1 MFSQLSNGRAKD
13 TAGRA
18 AAAMLIAAVAAGCSA
33 DVSRF
38 AGGPIYAGSTPN
50 QRALL
55 SGDGSADDQIVTGSL
70 PGTPSASSTMQP
82 STAIA
87 TGQSAGPNASYKG
100 WSTSG
105 GTPIYVQYGDTP
117 ETIARRYGVP
127 VEALV
132 ATNNLSPGTAL
143 QPGSQV
149 VIPTYS
155 AGAPATQQAS
165 LSPSATPAK
174 TTKPAST
181 ASASGTYTVKPGDTA
196 WSIARAHNIKP
207 SELMSANGLPSNG
220 TIKIGQTL
228 TIPGASGAGTA
239 TADASSSSAQPT
251 TLNQQKAAL
260 DGNGSTDAAKS
271 APTKEV
277 QVASL
282 PSEAGKAGAAV
293 SQSDANDQPSASK
306 TPPTSD
312 GADGFR
318 WPVRGR
324 IIEGFG
330 KQSDGSNNDGINL
343 AVPEGTPVKASES
356 GTVIYAGNELQGYGN
371 LILIQHKDGWVSA
384 YAHNSELMV
393 KRGESVQRGQVIAKA
408 GASGSV
414 SQPQLHFELRKGS
427 QPVDPLPHLAGA

>member
-1 MFSQLSNGRAKD
+1 ME

-18 AAAMLIAAVAAGCSA
+18 AAAILIAAIAAGCSA

-50 QRALL
+50 QRQLL
-55 SGDGSADDQIVTGSL
+55 TGDGTGDDQIVTGSL
-70 PGTPSASSTMQP
+70 PGTPSPTASVQRSSVM
-82 STAIA
+82 A
-87 TGQSAGPNASYKG
+87 TGQSAGPAVTYKG
-100 WSTSG
+100 WSSAG

-117 ETIARRYGVP
+117 ESIARRYGVP

-143 QPGSQV
+143 QPGHQL

-155 AGAPATQQAS
+155 SGAPTTQQAS
-165 LSPSATPAK
+165 LTPSANTAASKPVPAR
-174 TTKPAST
+174 
-181 ASASGTYTVKPGDTA
+181 SASGTYTVKPGDTA
-196 WSIARAHNIKP
+196 WSIATSHNVKP
-207 SELMSANGLPSNG
+207 SELMAANDLPPNG

-228 TIPGASGAGTA
+228 KIPGASGAGTTTVA
-239 TADASSSSAQPT
+239 GTPSGAQPT
-251 TLNQQKAAL
+251 TLNQQKAEL
-260 DGNGSTDAAKS
+260 DANSSTTS
-271 APTKEV
+271 ASSKPQPTKDV

-293 SQSDANDQPSASK
+293 SQSDASDPAPSASK
-306 TPPTSD
+306 TPPTSG

-324 IIEGFG
+324 IVEGFG

-408 GASGSV
+408 GATGSV